1 MRTASDTVR
10 NAIDHACDAQSAL
23 SVEARFERR
32 LRRLTPRERQVHDA
46 LVAGEPNKNIA
57 MDLGLAE
64 KTVKV
69 QRARVMQKMGMRNL
83 ADLVRAAVTRR
94 IGAP

>member
-1 MRTASDTVR
+1 M
-10 NAIDHACDAQSAL
+10 
-23 SVEARFERR
+23 
-32 LRRLTPRERQVHDA
+32 
-46 LVAGEPNKNIA
+46 VAGEPNKNIA
-57 MDLGLAE
+57 MDLGLAK

-69 QRARVMQKMGMRNL
+69 HRARVMQKMGMRNL